1 MVKWSP
7 EVRMIYMC
15 FNYSTNICNII
26 FNTKVSMNNLTM
38 SSYNDKISEIR
49 ARVMSRQKDK
59 DYGREGVYKY
69 ANENATHHP
78 SKY

>member
-1 MVKWSP
+1 
-7 EVRMIYMC
+7 
-15 FNYSTNICNII
+15 
-26 FNTKVSMNNLTM
+26 MNNLTM